1 MNLKGANTRRTTSMK
16 RATTSSNISPAKYH
30 SAPGRLRLPSEWT
43 EDFGID
49 ASCELWSSLKRHSSS
64 LRRNSSAETWLS
76 LRDLQN
82 SLREVEVE
90 ETVNGDRG
98 QEEDDAEVSL
108 DQLVALVEREAS
120 EESLEEDTEWLMNVR
135 TSALIDAAEVELPLL
150 SAYETERDSED
161 YPEATE
167 ELLNL
172 LNQDGE
178 CTLQAASPTGVMA
191 LSDEELLIFGGSVY
205 DAVTEP
211 APVLARA
218 GRTCADRK
226 EWTAAEDETIRS
238 LVQIFGTKW
247 RRIAEL
253 LPGRSDDSVRNRWNR
268 LQATLAQAG
277 KGGAAALPTPVAAPR
292 TKATSADGKPERIV
306 WTAEEDDTILTG
318 VQEMGHRWGKIAPRL
333 PGRTEHAIRNRFHR
347 LQSMR
352 ADQQRLQSAAPPIAV
367 PVA

>member
-1 MNLKGANTRRTTSMK
+1 M
-16 RATTSSNISPAKYH
+16 SPAKYH

-49 ASCELWSSLKRHSSS
+49 ASCELWSSLRRHSSS
-64 LRRNSSAETWLS
+64 LRRNSSAGARLS
-76 LRDLQN
+76 LRDLQD
-82 SLREVEVE
+82 SLREVEAA
-90 ETVNGDRG
+90 ETVNADRG
-98 QEEDDAEVSL
+98 QEEDAEVSL
-108 DQLVALVEREAS
+108 DQLVALVERETS
-120 EESLEEDTEWLMNVR
+120 EEGLEEDTEWLMNVR

-161 YPEATE
+161 YPEAAE

-178 CTLQAASPTGVMA
+178 CTRQAASPTGVMA
-191 LSDEELLIFGGSVY
+191 LTDEELLIFGGSVY

-238 LVQIFGTKW
+238 HVQLFGTKW

-253 LPGRSDDSVRNRWNR
+253 LPGRTDDSVRNRWNR
-268 LQATLAQAG
+268 LQATLARVG

-292 TKATSADGKPERIV
+292 TKATSADGKPERTV
-306 WTAEEDDTILTG
+306 WTAEEDDTILIG
-318 VQEMGHRWGKIAPRL
+318 VQEMGHRWGKIALCL

-352 ADQQRLQSAAPPIAV
+352 ADQQRLLNSAPPTAV